1 MAAEKTELLGYAR
14 DIAIA
19 QLTANPRPD
28 SEIPGL
34 IEIIYVALHRL
45 MNLSVV
51 TSDGKE
57 LVALNPPRVPA
68 VPIEESITH
77 DHLVCLE
84 DGRKLQMMKRYL
96 QTRYHLT
103 PEMYRK
109 RWGLPSDYPM
119 SAPCVTAQRRA
130 LAKENRLGGK
140 IERKR

>member
-1 MAAEKTELLGYAR
+1 MAAEKAELLGYAR

-45 MNLSVV
+45 MNLTVV